1 MTGPAVVF
9 TNDWMTYG
17 VNVTN
22 LGPAS
27 ASNVMLTNTLPPG
40 VGYKTNS
47 LAFTRQGS
55 GSNVVFNLG
64 TLASNAFRNF
74 ILTVQPTNAGTLTFA
89 SVVTTSVIDPNT
101 NNNTASH
108 QHHRH
113 QLFCR
118 PIDGGHQFHAG
129 LQSAKWVDGTIH
141 SVSNTG
147 TNAVAAARVV
157 VTGLTQSIV

>member
-1 MTGPAVVF
+1 MTPTTQADLAVAMTGPASAVF

-64 TLASNAFRNF
+64 TLASGAFTNF
-74 ILTVQPTNAGTLTFA
+74 HPDRPAHQRGQPAFF
-89 SVVTTSVIDPNT
+89 VVCQLDQCDRSQPHQQHRH
-101 NNNTASH
+101 H

-113 QLFCR
+113 QLLSRQF
-118 PIDGGHQFHAG
+118 GGLHQLRAD
-129 LQSAKWVDGTIH
+129 L
-141 SVSNTG
+141 
-147 TNAVAAARVV
+147 
-157 VTGLTQSIV
+157 SICKMG